1 MDCLHALDVQLSH
14 AGYSQYKPLG
24 KLLEK
29 LGSGFEL
36 EYVFRHALRG
46 QMLQAFDK
54 MLDRHS

>member
-1 MDCLHALDVQLSH
+1 LDIQLSH
-14 AGYSQYKPLG
+14 SGYSQYEPLG
-24 KLLEK
+24 KLLVK

-54 MLDRHS
+54 LLDRHS